1 MKFYTE
7 FIDMIII
14 SHHTKFHMSS
24 SSGSSVII
32 IEPEAKCTFYTSIML
47 FYIPQNFKH
56 KKPFMIFELI
66 LWYIVSGSYY

>member
-32 IEPEAKCTFYTSIML
+32 IELRTKYEVEAPAMFTFYKIIKAEVAY
-47 FYIPQNFKH
+47 FFQ
-56 KKPFMIFELI
+56 EL
-66 LWYIVSGSYY
+66 LP